1 MLRNNYGCREERF
14 SVVEESGPDPWPG
27 MRSKRLLWSD
37 STVLQACVLG
47 FTLQGLKFGSNCSA
61 SHEYWDCLISLLHR
75 VRSET
80 KWYSI
85 WLDEINSLH
94 AWIDRCKSRMV
105 NKTRTWKLKLEI
117 KNILLLL
124 FSRRNPKA
132 FINLACLVKGMLY
145 NLSWVSLSEY

>member
-1 MLRNNYGCREERF
+1 MWAVLCTRGEWPWSMNRNDQQTVAWEWLVSAP
-14 SVVEESGPDPWPG
+14 SV
-27 MRSKRLLWSD
+27 
-37 STVLQACVLG
+37 CVR

-94 AWIDRCKSRMV
+94 VWIDRCKSRMV

-117 KNILLLL
+117 KNILVLL
-124 FSRRNPKA
+124 FSKRNPKA
-132 FINLACLVKGMLY
+132 FISLACLVKGMLY
-145 NLSWVSLSEY
+145 TLSRVSLAEY